1 MVAQKT
7 GITNASRSP
16 TNQNQPIPLCKPWIG
31 EEEAAAAA
39 DVVRSGWLIAG
50 PRVKEFEQRFAEML
64 GVRNAVAVNS
74 GSSALLVAYA
84 ALGISA
90 GDEILVPD
98 MTYVSTATSAMYLGA
113 RPVFIDIELQS
124 YCIDPEQ
131 LEKAITPRTKAI
143 VPVHYAGQTAEMDR
157 IQEVAR
163 QHDLF
168 VIEDAA
174 EAHLSEYSGRYAGTL
189 GDVGIFSFTPS
200 KPMTTGEGGMLV
212 TNDPALAERARL
224 IREFGDTGKFQWDS
238 LGLNFRMPEVM
249 GAIGLVQL
257 EKLSEAV
264 ARRRAIAARYTSAL
278 SSCDALVTPCARSS
292 LDVNYQ
298 LYTVRLKPDYL
309 QIDRDTVIA
318 QLGELGVSA
327 RLYYPAMHHQKVFES
342 EQEDSRF
349 PNASLFE
356 KTALSLPIY
365 PTLKEAEVERVI
377 ESVLDV
383 VTRF

>member
-1 MVAQKT
+1 
-7 GITNASRSP
+7 
-16 TNQNQPIPLCKPWIG
+16 
-31 EEEAAAAA
+31 
-39 DVVRSGWLIAG
+39 
-50 PRVKEFEQRFAEML
+50 
-64 GVRNAVAVNS
+64 
-74 GSSALLVAYA
+74 
-84 ALGISA
+84 
-90 GDEILVPD
+90 
-98 MTYVSTATSAMYLGA
+98 
-113 RPVFIDIELQS
+113 
-124 YCIDPEQ
+124 
-131 LEKAITPRTKAI
+131 
-143 VPVHYAGQTAEMDR
+143 
-157 IQEVAR
+157 
-163 QHDLF
+163 
-168 VIEDAA
+168 
-174 EAHLSEYSGRYAGTL
+174 
-189 GDVGIFSFTPS
+189 
-200 KPMTTGEGGMLV
+200 MLV

-257 EKLSEAV
+257 GKLSEAV

-298 LYTVRLKPDYL
+298 LYTDRLKPDYL

-342 EQEDSRF
+342 EQEDSRL

-365 PTLKEAEVERVI
+365 PTLKESEVERVI
-377 ESVLDV
+377 ETVLDV